1 MRVFS
6 VVHYNTDSINLSIQD
21 ALRACAHLYQM
32 RSAGMYLVK
41 ICPTR
46 SGSSSTLRLG
56 QFSLLIKGMRDFCG
70 CLTAMKHAQGA
81 RPGQKDRWIASAL
94 ASEQSFQWRL
104 MLPTTINTQSRSDH
118 TVNKAPEAFWR
129 SHAHIVKQWRYCTA
143 AKRHTLCIH
152 ECDFWLLR
160 SFKKVTHSCEVF
172 GKSEPPPMHIMCWQV
187 THTHEVSIKPLT
199 KIHGGGWH

>member
-1 MRVFS
+1 MRVSS
-6 VVHYNTDSINLSIQD
+6 VVHYNTDNINLSIQD

-152 ECDFWLLR
+152 ECDFWGALKKFCMLR
-160 SFKKVTHSCEVF
+160 VFFKQAATYAYNVLTGGTHDPS
-172 GKSEPPPMHIMCWQV
+172 
-187 THTHEVSIKPLT
+187 HEVSIKPL
-199 KIHGGGWH
+199 K